1 MEDPIRKENSNS
13 ETRIVIVSDMPD
25 VAKKLEGELEQ
36 IGYKISIDTDPGAST
51 SSLEYDAILRVTSA
65 DNIDLP
71 MLQEQ
76 EDRTSG
82 IARAEAFQTIP
93 ARGTLHGDYKEI
105 IGTSPQMFKILQQ
118 IEKFS
123 ATPLKVLICGQ
134 TGTGKEM
141 IARALHK
148 NSGRSGK
155 MVSVNCA
162 AIPEH
167 LLESDLFGHERG
179 AFTSANA
186 RHIGKFERANKGTLF
201 LDEIGEMPLVIQ
213 PKLLRAIE
221 NGEIERVGGEKPIP
235 VDVRIVAATNRDLA
249 QAVKDK
255 TFREDLYYRLDVVSI
270 SLPALSERQEDIEG
284 LVEHFLKKHRLSYE
298 SEIFQV
304 APRTLVLL
312 KSYPWPGNIRELEN
326 TVQTASYAA
335 KGGILL
341 PEHLPE
347 NIRMYQKTSVS
358 ISREISTF
366 EDEQNVSVPLGTTLK
381 AMEETFIRETLAWLD
396 ENRTKTS
403 QVLEI
408 GIRTLQR
415 KLKKYG
421 I

>member
-1 MEDPIRKENSNS
+1 MEAPIRTENSHS
-13 ETRIVIVSDMPD
+13 ETRIVIVSNMPD

-36 IGYKISIDTDPGAST
+36 MGYKISIDTDPGART

-76 EDRTSG
+76 EDRTSV
-82 IARAEAFQTIP
+82 IARAEAFQTTP
-93 ARGTLHGDYKEI
+93 ARDTLHGDYKEI
-105 IGTSPQMFKILQQ
+105 IGTSPQMFKVLQQ
-118 IEKFS
+118 IEEFA

-141 IARALHK
+141 VARALHK

-235 VDVRIVAATNRDLA
+235 VDVRIVAATNRELA

-255 TFREDLYYRLDVVSI
+255 TFREDLYYRLNVVSI

-284 LVEHFLKKHRLSYE
+284 LVEHFLKKHCLSYE
-298 SEIFQV
+298 SENFQV
-304 APRTLVLL
+304 APSTLVLL

-326 TVQTASYAA
+326 TIQTASYAA

-358 ISREISTF
+358 ISGDISTF